1 MVGCKQRLETVC
13 MPAARRRGRG
23 INLRK
28 LPILKLKADLTV
40 SAHSEIVY
48 EANATQGGK
57 MARFSSSKSEEGVS
71 AGKARFWNNI
81 ARPV

>member
-1 MVGCKQRLETVC
+1 
-13 MPAARRRGRG
+13 MPEGWG

-28 LPILKLKADLTV
+28 LPILEVDLKM
-40 SAHSEIVY
+40 SARSEIVY